1 MPEKLRLI
9 REHLQASEPDMHAML
24 KLPKS
29 CRISEY
35 ENGVS
40 EPSLIVT
47 LAYSRLGKVSMAS
60 VVDDDVSVK
69 EFRGQLGTFE
79 LGITR
84 GHAKAC
90 ATWLKDS
97 ESKPQ
102 DMSGVRRSGN
112 LDGP

>member
-1 MPEKLRLI
+1 MGVARPRLKLMAEKLRLI
-9 REHLQASEPDMHAML
+9 REHLQATEPDMQAML

-79 LGITR
+79 LGSPE
-84 GHAKAC
+84 GHAKPAQRG
-90 ATWLKDS
+90 LKI
-97 ESKPQ
+97 
-102 DMSGVRRSGN
+102 
-112 LDGP
+112 